1 MYYMIK
7 NEFPD
12 ALRRV
17 ALNYSTAWGGE
28 RRAAEYLGG

>member
-1 MYYMIK
+1 MSNVRYI
-7 NEFPD
+7 FPD

-17 ALNYSTAWGGE
+17 ALKYSTAWGGE